1 MSGAVLGAGDSLMY
15 SVSYI
20 ACHVMSGQQ
29 ELSVN
34 IEQRKVIESER
45 ACGLSEE
52 V

>member
-15 SVSYI
+15 SVPYV

-29 ELSVN
+29 GLSVN
-34 IEQRKVIESER
+34 IEQRKVIESDR